1 MSPTKLKILVSIAG
15 VLLLCA
21 IVYLPGYTKYQ
32 DLKAR
37 AGELRDEIRRLEVLN
52 KDLEGKIARL
62 QTDVSYL
69 EGIVRE
75 ELGLAKPGEVV
86 YKAKPKAGGQRAAIE
101 E

>member
-1 MSPTKLKILVSIAG
+1 MSPTKLKVLVSIAG

-32 DLKAR
+32 DLRVR
-37 AGELRDEIRRLEVLN
+37 AQELRDEIRRLEVLN
-52 KDLEGKIARL
+52 KDLEQKIARL
-62 QTDVSYL
+62 QTDMSYL

-86 YKAKPKAGGQRAAIE
+86 YKAKRKTEGQVASSK
-101 E
+101 